1 MHVSSDLMFLCS
13 SYALMYVFSCPH
25 DPPFVMSTGE
35 CLGCSQT
42 YGAGFLASVLQWA
55 HSE

>member
-13 SYALMYVFSCPH
+13 SYGLMYVFSCPH